1 MKINRKQ
8 AILSAIFA
16 AGMMATSAAAL
27 TSCQTK
33 PNASQTDSAQ
43 ADSAEAGSAAENSK
57 EGAQASQ
64 EESVLAPQQK
74 ESGDT
79 RFLIFPDYRGKTWT
93 IRDNGEDV
101 KLESDE
107 KAIDLKS
114 VSIPASDMA
123 RQLFNVVDARIYN
136 GKIWIIGYGDYGAG
150 MVADHLGTLVVYY
163 DIASGKFGYVKNCH
177 DARFEGKAIKYDEQV
192 LKKRGASRAEDE
204 YADNWKTYQMD

>member
-43 ADSAEAGSAAENSK
+43 TDSAKAGSAAENDK
-57 EGAQASQ
+57 EDAQTTQ
-64 EESVLAPQQK
+64 EESVLEPQQK

-79 RFLIFPDYRGKTWT
+79 RFLLFPEYRGKAWT

-107 KAIDLKS
+107 KTIDLKS

-123 RQLFNVVDARIYN
+123 HQLFNVVDARIYN
-136 GKIWIIGYGDYGAG
+136 GKIWIIGYGDYDAG
-150 MVADHLGTLVVYY
+150 MVADRLGTLVVYY
-163 DIASGKFGYVKNCH
+163 DIASGKFGYLKNCH
-177 DARFEGKAIKYDEQV
+177 DAKFEGKTIKYDEQV

-204 YADNWKTYQMD
+204 YTDNWKTYQMD